1 MDGVHGP
8 GMGVPRAP
16 QNIRPQ
22 NLLEKGLPKYAG
34 PAWEARGDRTPWPSP
49 KNFKKQEGS

>member
-8 GMGVPRAP
+8 GMGVPRDP